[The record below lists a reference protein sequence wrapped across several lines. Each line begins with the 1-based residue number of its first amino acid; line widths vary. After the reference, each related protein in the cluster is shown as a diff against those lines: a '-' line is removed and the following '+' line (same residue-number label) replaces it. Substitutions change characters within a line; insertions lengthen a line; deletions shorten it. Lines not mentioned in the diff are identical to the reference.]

1 MYAMAYRGCRFS
13 AVNILPW
20 MREMSLCAKSRF
32 VVKLRLASS
41 RLLTKRRGTGPSR
54 LLHSNISVVRG
65 HSSRRH
71 VATASLKQKICIIYF
86 SNKSCTCIALL
97 IVTPLLNWM
106 SGNLYGYTLACE
118 CPCVFSNFDRY
129 CLLVCNARVFSNS
142 DGYCLFVFLHVCLV
156 TSMVTAC

>member
-1 MYAMAYRGCRFS
+1 MFLFGNNEKIFLFFYSYFGLSMYAMACSGCRFS

-54 LLHSNISVVRG
+54 LAHSNISVVRD

-71 VATASLKQKICIIYF
+71 VATASLKQKSLHY
-86 SNKSCTCIALL
+86 
-97 IVTPLLNWM
+97 
-106 SGNLYGYTLACE
+106 
-118 CPCVFSNFDRY
+118 
-129 CLLVCNARVFSNS
+129 
-142 DGYCLFVFLHVCLV
+142 LFVK
-156 TSMVTAC
+156 